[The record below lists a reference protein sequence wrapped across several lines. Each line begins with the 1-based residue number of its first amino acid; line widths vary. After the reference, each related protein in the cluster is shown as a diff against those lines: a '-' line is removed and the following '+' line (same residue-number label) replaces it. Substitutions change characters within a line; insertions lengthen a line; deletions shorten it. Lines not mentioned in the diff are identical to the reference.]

1 MSLNGKTALVTGASR
16 GIGRAIALRL
26 AEDGA
31 NVAVIYAGSADKA
44 EAVVDEITALG
55 VNAKAYRCNVA
66 DSAAVNETVKA
77 VTNDLGKIDILVNN
91 AGITRDGLMLRM
103 KDEDFDA
110 VLDTNLK
117 GAFNM
122 IRACYSGFIRKKSG
136 RIINIS
142 SVSGIM
148 GNAGQANYSA
158 SKAGVIG
165 LTKSVAR
172 ELASRG
178 ITCNAVAPG
187 FIQTDMTEN
196 LGDNNPLLNS
206 IPLGRMG
213 KPEDIAAAVAFL
225 ASDSAAYITGEVL
238 KVDGGMANQNQPT
251 MRLYGLDKVL
261 IE

>member
-1 MSLNGKTALVTGASR
+1 MSLNGKTALITGASR

-44 EAVVDEITALG
+44 KAVVNEITALG

-238 KVDGGMANQNQPT
+238 KVDGGLA
-251 MRLYGLDKVL
+251 
-261 IE
+261 I

>member
-44 EAVVDEITALG
+44 EAVVNEITALG

-142 SVSGIM
+142 SGSGIM

-196 LGDNNPLLNS
+196 LGDNNPLSNS

-238 KVDGGMANQNQPT
+238 KVDGGLA
-251 MRLYGLDKVL
+251 
-261 IE
+261 I